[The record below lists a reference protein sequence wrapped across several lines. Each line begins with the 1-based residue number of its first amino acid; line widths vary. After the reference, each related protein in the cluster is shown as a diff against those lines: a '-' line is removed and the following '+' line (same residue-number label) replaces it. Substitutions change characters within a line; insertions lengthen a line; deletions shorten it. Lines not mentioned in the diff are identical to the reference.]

1 MLHSTENLKLAIS
14 QPMFFPWVGLFEQI
28 KLSDIFIHYDDV
40 QYPQGRS
47 FISRVQIKTSAG
59 VSWLTAQVS
68 RAESG
73 HLINQTILVSGND
86 WRGNHLKTLKH
97 SYAKAPFF
105 GEMFDLASDLYS
117 LPTNNLSEF
126 NINSIEKI
134 SDYFGLKTKFFKS
147 SDIGFNSSSS
157 EKLLDL
163 CLNYKAADYITGLG
177 AINYLD
183 YSVFENNHINVNYMK
198 YKKKAYPQLHGEFTP
213 FVSILDAIANLGK
226 DASNLLCSN
235 AVYWKDFL
243 NE

>member
-1 MLHSTENLKLAIS
+1 MLHKPENLNLVIS
-14 QPMFFPWVGLFEQI
+14 QPMFFPWLGLFEQI

-47 FISRVQIKTSAG
+47 FISRVQIKTPAG
-59 VSWLTAQVS
+59 VSWLTAPVS

-73 HLINQTILVSGND
+73 SIINQTILVSDND
-86 WRGNHLKTLKH
+86 WRSNHLKTLKH
-97 SYAKAPFF
+97 SFSKAPFF
-105 GEMFDLASDLYS
+105 VEMFDLAVELYS

-134 SDYFGLKTKFFKS
+134 SDYLGLKTKFFKS
-147 SDIGFNSSSS
+147 SDIGLNSSSS

-163 CLNYKAADYITGLG
+163 CLNYNASDYITGLG

-183 YSVFENNHINVNYMK
+183 YSIFENNNINVNYMK
-198 YKKKAYPQLHGEFTP
+198 YEKKVYPQLYGEFTP
-213 FVSILDAIANLGK
+213 FVSVLDAIANLGK

-235 AVYWKDFL
+235 AVYWRDFL

>member
-1 MLHSTENLKLAIS
+1 MKVVIS
-14 QPMFFPWVGLFEQI
+14 QPMFFPWVGIFEQI
-28 KLSDIFIHYDDV
+28 KLSDVFVHYDDV

-47 FISRVQIKTSAG
+47 FISRVQIKTNTG
-59 VSWLTAQVS
+59 VNWLTAPVN
-68 RAESG
+68 RAESRR
-73 HLINQTILVSGND
+73 LINQTILMSNND
-86 WRGNHLKTLKH
+86 WRNNHLKSLKH
-97 SYAKAPFF
+97 SYAKAQFF
-105 GEMFDLASDLYS
+105 DEMFDLVSDLYS

-134 SDYFGLKTKFFKS
+134 SNYLGLKTKFFKS
-147 SDIGFNSSSS
+147 SDIGFKSSSS

-163 CLNYKAADYITGLG
+163 CLNFKTTDYITGLG

-183 YSVFENNHINVNYMK
+183 YSIFENNHINVNYMK
-198 YKKKAYPQLHGEFTP
+198 YEKKPYSQLHGEFTP